1 MSIFADDY
9 TKDIKIED
17 ITITIKKLS
26 LKDQME
32 AAKKFNDG
40 DEPGGSIE
48 LLLKSIVKWDA
59 KNAAGK
65 DLPINLENI
74 SKIRGDIAIKLTEA
88 ITAFN
93 SLPEEDAKNS
103 EGR

>member
-17 ITITIKKLS
+17 VVITIKKLS

-40 DEPGGSIE
+40 KEAEGSVE

-59 KNAAGK
+59 KDKDGK
-65 DLPINLENI
+65 IVPITLENI
-74 SKIRGDIAIKLTEA
+74 SKMRGDLATKLTES
-88 ITAFN
+88 ITDFN
-93 SLPEEDAKNS
+93 SMKEEEVKN
-103 EGR
+103 